1 MGKFMHII
9 NESNSK
15 YLLLTLSVLVAP
27 AFFGN
32 AVAQSEI
39 SVRTDHS
46 ERSTMSAKGSTYEF
60 SCNNNNIRIEISFKN
75 DVAQFAS
82 VRFNAIEVS
91 SEDLAKPNTLMA
103 KSGLLAGISPSL
115 CFTDG
120 RRSDS
125 SLVLTFINMNER
137 EIQYT
142 HRDIG
147 VGVNYFEVGSVR
159 LMNYVP
165 RQRP

>member
-1 MGKFMHII
+1 MRKFVHTII
-9 NESNSK
+9 ENNSK
-15 YLLLTLSVLVAP
+15 YLLLILSILVAP

-32 AVAQSEI
+32 ATAQSEI

-46 ERSTMSAKGSTYEF
+46 ERSTMIAKGNTYEF
-60 SCNNNNIRIEISFKN
+60 SCNNNDINIEISFKD

-82 VRFNAIEVS
+82 VKFNTIEVS
-91 SEDLAKPNTLMA
+91 SEDLANPNTLMA
-103 KSGLLAGISPSL
+103 ESGLLAGISPSL

-125 SLVLTFINMNER
+125 SLVLTFINMNEGK
-137 EIQYT
+137 IQYT

-147 VGVNYFEVGSVR
+147 IGTDYFEIGSIR
-159 LMNYVP
+159 FMN
-165 RQRP
+165 